1 MTDIVE
7 NEQLPAWLVEL
18 RDQQIQEQ
26 SEPLPPPPVVEEAPV
41 EMAPASVAE
50 DMRLQMIREQ
60 EEMARAEAQVPFV
73 EGEDQAE
80 PASPTDLLDDLR
92 EQMILEEDVF
102 QDEAKTS
109 SVQSLTSLQPAQR
122 LLLAVLLFMNVA
134 VCACMI
140 LIMAGRVELP
150 F

>member
-7 NEQLPAWLVEL
+7 NEQLPSWLVEL

-26 SEPLPPPPVVEEAPV
+26 AEPEPPPLVVEEPPV
-41 EMAPASVAE
+41 EVAPTSVAE
-50 DMRLQMIREQ
+50 DLRLQMIREQ
-60 EEMARAEAQVPFV
+60 EEQVRVDAEALLIEEEQ
-73 EGEDQAE
+73 GEPESAM
-80 PASPTDLLDDLR
+80 DLLDGLR
-92 EQMILEEDVF
+92 EQMILEDDVF
-102 QDEAKTS
+102 EEEQKTPS
-109 SVQSLTSLQPAQR
+109 ALSFAGLQPTQR

-134 VCACMI
+134 VCGCLI

>member
-1 MTDIVE
+1 MTDLVE

-18 RDQQIQEQ
+18 RDQQIQDQ
-26 SEPLPPPPVVEEAPV
+26 SEPSSPPVVEEAPV

-50 DMRLQMIREQ
+50 DLRLQMIREQ
-60 EEMARAEAQVPFV
+60 EELAQAEAQTPFV
-73 EGEDQAE
+73 EGEGQTEAD
-80 PASPTDLLDDLR
+80 SPIDLLDDLR
-92 EQMILEEDVF
+92 EQMILEDDVF
-102 QDEAKTS
+102 EDEQRTS
-109 SVQSLTSLQPAQR
+109 STLSVAGLQPVQR

-134 VCACMI
+134 VCGCMM

>member
-26 SEPLPPPPVVEEAPV
+26 SEPEPPPLVVEEPPV
-41 EMAPASVAE
+41 RTAPASVAE
-50 DMRLQMIREQ
+50 DMRLQMLREQ
-60 EEMARAEAQVPFV
+60 EEREQAEAEALLMV
-73 EGEDQAE
+73 EEQGEATS
-80 PASPTDLLDDLR
+80 ADLLDDLR

-102 QDEAKTS
+102 ESEQKS
-109 SVQSLTSLQPAQR
+109 SSIQTIIGLQPAQR
-122 LLLAVLLFMNVA
+122 LLLAVLLFMNIA
-134 VCACMI
+134 VCGCMI

>member
-26 SEPLPPPPVVEEAPV
+26 SEPEPPPLVVEEPPVRTAPT
-41 EMAPASVAE
+41 SVAE
-50 DMRLQMIREQ
+50 DMRLQMLREQ
-60 EEMARAEAQVPFV
+60 EERERAEAEALLMEEEQ
-73 EGEDQAE
+73 GEATSS
-80 PASPTDLLDDLR
+80 ADLLDDLR
-92 EQMILEEDVF
+92 EQMILEEDMF
-102 QDEAKTS
+102 EAEQKTS
-109 SVQSLTSLQPAQR
+109 SVQAITSLQPAQR

-134 VCACMI
+134 VCGCMI

>member
-26 SEPLPPPPVVEEAPV
+26 LEPEPPPLAVEEPPV
-41 EMAPASVAE
+41 EPTPSSVAE
-50 DMRLQMIREQ
+50 DIRLQMLREQ
-60 EEMARAEAQVPFV
+60 EEQERADAEALLMAEEQV
-73 EGEDQAE
+73 E
-80 PASPTDLLDDLR
+80 PESSMDLLDDLR
-92 EQMILEEDVF
+92 EQMILEDDVF
-102 QDEAKTS
+102 EDEQITAS
-109 SVQSLTSLQPAQR
+109 PLSLMSLQPAQR
-122 LLLAVLLFMNVA
+122 LLLAVLLFLNVA
-134 VCACMI
+134 VCGCMV

>member
-18 RDQQIQEQ
+18 RDQQIKEQ
-26 SEPLPPPPVVEEAPV
+26 SEPPPPPVVEEPPV
-41 EMAPASVAE
+41 EAGPPSVAE
-50 DMRLQMIREQ
+50 DLRLQMLREQ
-60 EEMARAEAQVPFV
+60 EEREQAEAQMLFL
-73 EGEDQAE
+73 EEEQAE
-80 PASPTDLLDDLR
+80 SASPTDLLEDLR
-92 EQMILEEDVF
+92 EQMILEDDVF
-102 QDEAKTS
+102 EAEQRTS
-109 SVQSLTSLQPAQR
+109 SIQSITGLQPAQR

-134 VCACMI
+134 VCGCMI

>member
-18 RDQQIQEQ
+18 RDQQIKEQ
-26 SEPLPPPPVVEEAPV
+26 SEPSPPPVVEEPPV
-41 EMAPASVAE
+41 VETGPPSVAE
-50 DMRLQMIREQ
+50 DLRLQMLREQ
-60 EEMARAEAQVPFV
+60 EKREQAEAEMLFL
-73 EGEDQAE
+73 EEEQAE
-80 PASPTDLLDDLR
+80 SDAPADVLEDLR
-92 EQMILEEDVF
+92 EQMILEDDVL
-102 QDEAKTS
+102 EAEQKTS
-109 SVQSLTSLQPAQR
+109 SIQSIIGLQPAQR

-134 VCACMI
+134 VCGCMI